1 MLLLAADTSGR
12 NGSIALAHAGEGQ
25 ERIEILEVVPLD
37 GRAFSAQLIPEI
49 AALLRKH
56 EHGHSKNDIS
66 AFAVATGPGS
76 FTGLRVGLAAIKA
89 LAEALKKPV
98 VAISLLEV
106 IARSS
111 ASRGRIFSLL
121 DAGRNELYVGEHETS
136 SRSADVR
143 LYGERLLSRTEFLEE
158 LLASDS
164 LARNIVTPDR
174 SLAETLQV
182 DGIDIELIEYPNAG
196 AIAQFGWE
204 RLQRGQTVRAEDLEA
219 NYIRHPT
226 DSKTVSGAK

>member
-12 NGSIALAHAGEGQ
+12 NGSIALAQASEGQ
-25 ERIEILEVVPLD
+25 GRIEILEVVPLD

-49 AALLRKH
+49 AALLRRH

-121 DAGRNELYVGEHETS
+121 DAGRSELYVGEYETS
-136 SRSADVR
+136 PGSADVR
-143 LYGERLLSRTEFLEE
+143 LHGERLLSRTEFLEE
-158 LLASDS
+158 SLASDS
-164 LARNIVTPDR
+164 LARNIVTPDP

-219 NYIRHPT
+219 NYIRHAT